1 MVGLAYALAALSGC
15 ANLPYYA
22 QSIQGQMQIF
32 ERERPIDAVLADPSV
47 PGRIKAKLREVARFR
62 QFAVSELALPDNGSY
77 QKYADLERP
86 FVVWNVFA
94 TPELSLTPVKSCFLV
109 VGCLNYRG
117 YFHESAAQGFARRRR
132 DAGDDVFLGG
142 VAAYSTL
149 GWFDDPVL
157 NTMLRWDDGRLARF
171 IFHELAHQRLYIR
184 DDSDFNEAFA
194 TAVAD
199 EGWRRWLRASGDT
212 VGRSQGQS
220 AYDAEFT
227 GLLLRTRAR
236 LTSIYHSGLSV
247 PDKRAAKV
255 VVFKQLLADYEVLR
269 RQWGADHGYDRWMH
283 SDLNNAKLAAVS
295 TYHADVPAFKA
306 LLAAAKGSMPDFYR
320 LSAAVGGLPPA
331 LRHRCLSG
339 LIRSGPAYLDACAI
353 PKTVGARAAP

>member
-1 MVGLAYALAALSGC
+1 MWRGPFGRMVGLACALASLSGC

-157 NTMLRWDDGRLARF
+157 NTMLRWDDGEVKGPRADGIAR
-171 IFHELAHQRLYIR
+171 
-184 DDSDFNEAFA
+184 
-194 TAVAD
+194 
-199 EGWRRWLRASGDT
+199 
-212 VGRSQGQS
+212 
-220 AYDAEFT
+220 
-227 GLLLRTRAR
+227 
-236 LTSIYHSGLSV
+236 
-247 PDKRAAKV
+247 
-255 VVFKQLLADYEVLR
+255 
-269 RQWGADHGYDRWMH
+269 
-283 SDLNNAKLAAVS
+283 
-295 TYHADVPAFKA
+295 
-306 LLAAAKGSMPDFYR
+306 
-320 LSAAVGGLPPA
+320 
-331 LRHRCLSG
+331 
-339 LIRSGPAYLDACAI
+339 
-353 PKTVGARAAP
+353 